1 MKRGYNINHSL
12 SVSYLFDIRLME
24 CIQVTNTEMKI
35 NVDKTILSLI
45 SFQNILVGKLYVFI
59 SVMTVF
65 MFSLKN
71 NFLISTYCV

>member
-24 CIQVTNTEMKI
+24 CIQVTNTKMKI

-45 SFQNILVGKLYVFI
+45 SFQNILVGKLYVL
-59 SVMTVF
+59 SQ
-65 MFSLKN
+65 
-71 NFLISTYCV
+71 